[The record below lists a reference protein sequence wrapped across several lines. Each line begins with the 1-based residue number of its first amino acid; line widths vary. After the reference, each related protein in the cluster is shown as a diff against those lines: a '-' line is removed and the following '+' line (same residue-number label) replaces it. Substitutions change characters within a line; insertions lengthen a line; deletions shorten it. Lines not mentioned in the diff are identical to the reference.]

1 VSVNN
6 RRTDLRKKPPGSY
19 HHGDLRRSLI
29 EAGRILLSRKGSPG
43 LSLRE
48 VAKVAGVSHTAPYR
62 HFKDKA
68 ELLAAIAE
76 TGFVQ
81 LRTDADSTALVYK
94 DDPLQQ
100 YIHCATRYVRFA
112 VENPETAQLMFGGSI
127 DMRNAPPSLKQA
139 SWATFEL
146 LIEIIENGKKAGLYK
161 EVATMDLAVTTWSGI
176 HGLSLLIANGY
187 LTRLAASDDQI
198 DDLAQRVAR
207 LLLDGIRKTAG
218 H

>member
-1 VSVNN
+1 M
-6 RRTDLRKKPPGSY
+6 
-19 HHGDLRRSLI
+19 
-29 EAGRILLSRKGSPG
+29 LLARNGTGG

-76 TGFVQ
+76 TGFEQ
-81 LRTDADSTALVYK
+81 LRADAQSTASDYRDV
-94 DDPLQQ
+94 PLQQ
-100 YIHCATRYVRFA
+100 YTHCAARYVRFA
-112 VENPETAQLMFGGSI
+112 VENPETAHLMFGGGI
-127 DMRNAPPSLKQA
+127 DMRSAPPSLKQA

-146 LIEIIENGKKAGLYK
+146 LINVIENGKKAGLYK
-161 EVATMDLAVTTWSGI
+161 TADTMDLAVTTWSGI

-198 DDLAQRVAR
+198 DALAQRVAQ
-207 LLLDGIRKTAG
+207 LLLDGIRRTVSQ
-218 H
+218 

>member
-1 VSVNN
+1 VAFYN
-6 RRTDLRKKPPGSY
+6 RRADLRKKPPGSY

-29 EAGRILLSRKGSPG
+29 EAGRILLSRKGSGG

-81 LRTDADSTALVYK
+81 LRTDAVSTAALYRE
-94 DDPLQQ
+94 DPLQQ
-100 YIHCATRYVRFA
+100 YTCCATRYVRFA
-112 VENPETAQLMFGGSI
+112 VENPETAHLMFGGDI
-127 DMRNAPPSLKQA
+127 DMRSAPPSLKQA

-161 EVATMDLAVTTWSGI
+161 KVETMDLAVTTWSGI

-187 LTRLAASDDQI
+187 LTRLAATDDQI
-198 DDLAQRVAR
+198 DDLAQRVAQ
-207 LLLDGIRKTAG
+207 LLLDGIRRSVS
-218 H
+218 

>member
-1 VSVNN
+1 MSVKEI
-6 RRTDLRKKPPGSY
+6 RLRKKPPGSY

-29 EAGRILLSRKGSPG
+29 EAGRMLLARNGTGG

-68 ELLAAIAE
+68 DLLAAIAE
-76 TGFVQ
+76 AGFHQ
-81 LRTDADSTALVYK
+81 LRANADSTALGYQ
-94 DDPLQQ
+94 DDPLKQ
-100 YIHCATRYVRFA
+100 YTHCAAQYVRFA
-112 VENPETAQLMFGGSI
+112 VENPETAHLMFGGGV

-146 LIEIIENGKKAGLYK
+146 LIEIIENGKQAGLYK
-161 EVATMDLAVTTWSGI
+161 AVDTMDLAVTTWSGI

-187 LTRLAASDDQI
+187 LARLASSDAQI
-198 DDLAQRVAR
+198 DDLSQRVAQ
-207 LLLDGIRKTAG
+207 LLLEGVRK
-218 H
+218 

>member
-1 VSVNN
+1 
-6 RRTDLRKKPPGSY
+6 LRKKPPGSY

-29 EAGRILLSRKGSPG
+29 EAGRMLLARNGTGG

-68 ELLAAIAE
+68 DLLAAIAE
-76 TGFVQ
+76 TGFEQ
-81 LRTDADSTALVYK
+81 LRADAQSTALNYI

-100 YIHCATRYVRFA
+100 YTHCAARYVRFT
-112 VENPETAQLMFGGSI
+112 VENLETAQLMFGGGI
-127 DMRNAPPSLKQA
+127 DMRSAPPSLKQA

-146 LIEIIENGKKAGLYK
+146 LINVIENGKKAGLYK
-161 EVATMDLAVTTWSGI
+161 AVDTMDLAVTTWSGI

-187 LTRLAASDDQI
+187 LTRLAASDEQI
-198 DDLAQRVAR
+198 DSLALRMAQ
-207 LLLDGIRKTAG
+207 LLLDGIRRSVS
-218 H
+218 

>member
-1 VSVNN
+1 M
-6 RRTDLRKKPPGSY
+6 RKKAPGSY

-29 EAGRILLSRKGSPG
+29 EAGRMLLAKNGTGG

-76 TGFVQ
+76 AGFVQ
-81 LRTDADSTALVYK
+81 LRADTAHTAR
-94 DDPLQQ
+94 DHREAPLEQ
-100 YIHCATRYVRFA
+100 YTRCAAGYVRFA
-112 VENPETAQLMFGGSI
+112 VENPETAHLMFGGGI
-127 DMRNAPPSLKQA
+127 DMRTAPASLKQA

-146 LIEIIENGKKAGLYK
+146 LIEIIENGKAAGLYK
-161 EVATMDLAVTTWSGI
+161 EVDTMDLAVTTWSGI

-187 LTRLAASDDQI
+187 LSRLASTDAQV
-198 DDLAQRVAR
+198 DDLSLRVGK
-207 LLLDGIRKTAG
+207 LMLEGIRV
-218 H
+218 